1 MNRILRKSHDEGLTL
16 VEILASIVILSMLI
30 ISFLALFLN
39 SAKSINKTE
48 VIIDSTYVVQTKME
62 EIYGISQTY
71 NFSNSLSRYSGLDWS
86 EIASNQP
93 LTKITMIQ
101 NNDYFITAEITK
113 NVNSPNLVTVLIKA
127 YNNES
132 KQHLETQMETIL
144 LWRE

>member
-1 MNRILRKSHDEGLTL
+1 MNRILRKSHDKGLTL
-16 VEILASIVILSMLI
+16 VEILASIVILSLLI

-71 NFSNSLSRYSGLDWS
+71 GFSNSLSRYSGLGWS
-86 EIASNQP
+86 EIVSNQP
-93 LTKITMIQ
+93 LTKITMNQ
-101 NNDYFITAEITK
+101 NNDYFITAELTK

-127 YNNES
+127 YNDES
-132 KQHLETQMETIL
+132 KQKLETQMETIL
-144 LWRE
+144 LWKE

>member
-1 MNRILRKSHDEGLTL
+1 MNRILRKSHDKGLTL
-16 VEILASIVILSMLI
+16 VEILASIVILSLLI

-71 NFSNSLSRYSGLDWS
+71 GFSNSLSRYSGLGWT
-86 EIASNQP
+86 EIVSNQP
-93 LTKITMIQ
+93 LTKITMNQ
-101 NNDYFITAEITK
+101 NNDYYITAELTK

-127 YNNES
+127 YDDES
-132 KQHLETQMETIL
+132 KQKLETQMETIL
-144 LWRE
+144 LWKE